1 MIEIYTRKA
10 EAQDEESH
18 SLWGVIALA
27 LAVLALAVL
36 ASSPPAA
43 AAEVKQKHADTKHT
57 PAKLKHPEA
66 KNADA
71 KQDGNLKRAV
81 FDKVSATPD
90 VRQIA
95 DWVVDSGDN
104 KDLPF
109 AIIDKKN
116 ARIFVFEPNGH
127 IKGAA
132 PVLLG
137 MAKGD
142 HTVPGIGSKE
152 YSDMR
157 PQDRTTP
164 AGRFSIERG
173 PNEHGVNVVWLDYE
187 SALSLHPV
195 VKGTP
200 KERRAAR
207 LSSATAADNRISY
220 GCINA
225 PTAFFSKII
234 DPTFKQARGI
244 IYVLPETQPLQQVF
258 NTAAVKTIAASAPP
272 ATPVAVAPAATVAAA
287 APTVSAVAGAPASA
301 AAAATAP
308 AVATAQVPTAA
319 AVQTPPAAAVPVSA
333 IATTPAPAGETNAA
347 GGSPPAVSVVKE

>member
-43 AAEVKQKHADTKHT
+43 AAEAKQKHADTKHT
-57 PAKLKHPEA
+57 PAKQTHPKAKH
-66 KNADA
+66 ADA
-71 KQDGNLKRAV
+71 KQDGYLKRAAFARV
-81 FDKVSATPD
+81 AAAAD

-137 MAKGD
+137 LAKGD

-152 YSDMR
+152 YSEMR
-157 PQDRTTP
+157 PEDRTTP

-173 PNEHGVNVVWLDYE
+173 LNEHGVNVVWLDYE

-200 KERRAAR
+200 KERRAVR
-207 LSSATAADNRISY
+207 LSSPTAADNRISY

-225 PTAFFSKII
+225 PTAFFSKVI

-244 IYVLPETQPLQQVF
+244 IYVLPETKPLQQVF
-258 NTAAVKTIAASAPP
+258 NTRDAGKGALRTAAIAVTTVPAKAAAVSTPAATPVAAAPVAAVAAAAAALPAQASPAPAASAP
-272 ATPVAVAPAATVAAA
+272 AA
-287 APTVSAVAGAPASA
+287 S
-301 AAAATAP
+301 
-308 AVATAQVPTAA
+308 
-319 AVQTPPAAAVPVSA
+319 AVPVSA
-333 IATTPAPAGETNAA
+333 TTAAALSAGEAHAA
-347 GGSPPAVSVVKE
+347 VSSPPAASVVKE

>member
-1 MIEIYTRKA
+1 MIEIYTRKD
-10 EAQDEESH
+10 EAQDDEDH
-18 SLWGVIALA
+18 SLWGVVALA

-36 ASSPPAA
+36 ASSPAV
-43 AAEVKQKHADTKHT
+43 AAEQQQAGV
-57 PAKLKHPEA
+57 
-66 KNADA
+66 
-71 KQDGNLKRAV
+71 KRAA
-81 FDKVSATPD
+81 FAKVAASPD
-90 VRQIA
+90 VRKIA
-95 DWVVDSGDN
+95 DWVVDSSDN

-127 IKGAA
+127 VKGAA

-137 MAKGD
+137 LAKGD

-152 YSDMR
+152 YSEMR
-157 PQDRTTP
+157 PEDRTTP

-207 LSSATAADNRISY
+207 LSSPTAADNRISF

-225 PTAFFSKII
+225 PTAFFTKII
-234 DPTFKQARGI
+234 DPTFKEARGI
-244 IYVLPETQPLQQVF
+244 IYVLPETKPLQQVF
-258 NTAAVKTIAASAPP
+258 NTQDVGKGALRTAAITVTTVPAKAAA
-272 ATPVAVAPAATVAAA
+272 AGAPAATPATAAPMATVATAAA
-287 APTVSAVAGAPASA
+287 AL
-301 AAAATAP
+301 
-308 AVATAQVPTAA
+308 
-319 AVQTPPAAAVPVSA
+319 
-333 IATTPAPAGETNAA
+333 PAPAASAVPATPAAVLPAGDAHVA
-347 GGSPPAVSVVKE
+347 GGFLPAASVVKE